1 MIVVDSRADWEQV
14 ADNCRTSDEVQSA
27 EEH

>member
-14 ADNCRTSDEVQSA
+14 VDNCRTSDEAQLA